1 MESHKKKYNNNSNS
15 LNLNDKG
22 KCDAIT
28 DKGKEWKIKEVGKL
42 RREKRRKKSIWK
54 KNKEEKTSK
63 GRNGKWVTRK

>member
-15 LNLNDKG
+15 LNLNDKE

-54 KNKEEKTSK
+54 KNKEEKNSK
-63 GRNGKWVTRK
+63 GRNGKCVTRK

>member
-15 LNLNDKG
+15 LNLNDKE

-42 RREKRRKKSIWK
+42 RREKRRKKSIRK
-54 KNKEEKTSK
+54 KNKEE
-63 GRNGKWVTRK
+63 

>member
-15 LNLNDKG
+15 LNLNDKE